1 MTPDPNCS
9 NCNGTGKM
17 AAIALDIHGDSQH
30 DCFCTTHD
38 QGPQHPEDMTRE
50 EVNTEI
56 LEWREGRLYRGYDRY
71 LAEQVPGLKA
81 EIQRLEAEV
90 KRLKEAQEWRP
101 EVKHMA
107 DMMEKRL
114 KKNQHRGGWKEQDF
128 DYLVAQIH
136 QNLNDA
142 YWSRHNGTWHAFNSA
157 CADIANFAMML
168 MDNSPL
174 AAYRAQV
181 TKEGL

>member
-17 AAIALDIHGDSQH
+17 AAIALDIHGDGQH
-30 DCFCTTHD
+30 DCFCTTYD

-81 EIQRLEAEV
+81 EIQRLNKVEAELLSAIEV
-90 KRLKEAQEWRP
+90 IDKQSKAYLEDLQRLQAAQEWRP
-101 EVKHMA
+101 ISTAPRDGTPIWTSDGTDCQEAWFSEGFWWIRKDTVLAKNAEPKFWLPLPLPPKFEDSKEVK
-107 DMMEKRL
+107 
-114 KKNQHRGGWKEQDF
+114 G
-128 DYLVAQIH
+128 
-136 QNLNDA
+136 
-142 YWSRHNGTWHAFNSA
+142 
-157 CADIANFAMML
+157 
-168 MDNSPL
+168 
-174 AAYRAQV
+174 
-181 TKEGL
+181 